1 MEKIIFSDVGEGL
14 HDGEI
19 LQWFVKSGDQVKR
32 DEPLVEIQTDKV
44 AIEVTATK
52 EGYVQSTFGDVGDK
66 IIVGDV
72 LVELKT
78 NDHNE
83 ELHSEK
89 EEPFVKEV
97 SIEREPI
104 VEQQNIKEQPLALQ
118 TRVKAAPSVRKLA
131 NQLNVN
137 LQNVSGTGPKNRI
150 TKEDV
155 RNSTNG
161 KKQSHSKQSEVTTN
175 TISQSKPTEHREKIV
190 GVRKQMYQN
199 IAIAQSTIPHTTAMY
214 EINVTEL
221 INLRADLNQYVE
233 NPMTYLPIFVKIVD
247 LVLKEYPIFNA
258 RIDEEKEEIVYQ
270 SATNLGIA
278 MATKQG
284 LVVPVLKDV
293 QTQTLEEIAVNLQ
306 QLTTA
311 GKTNKLTFDQLKGA
325 TFSISSTGM
334 KGGIYAT
341 PVMTPP
347 QVAILSLHA
356 MVEKPVILKD
366 RTIGIGTV
374 MGASLSF
381 DHRIIDG
388 EAVGLFMDAFQSY
401 IENPNKLLLKL

>member
-1 MEKIIFSDVGEGL
+1 MEKIIFTDVGEGL

-19 LQWFVKSGDQVKR
+19 LQWFVKKGDTVKR
-32 DEPLVEIQTDKV
+32 DEALVEIQTDKV

-52 EGYVQSTFGDVGDK
+52 AGYVASTFGDVGDR

-78 NDHNE
+78 DDQPE
-83 ELHSEK
+83 EKMPEQNISPIK
-89 EEPFVKEV
+89 EEH
-97 SIEREPI
+97 IETQKPI
-104 VEQQNIKEQPLALQ
+104 LKQAEERSMAVHN
-118 TRVKAAPSVRKLA
+118 RVKAAPSVRKLA
-131 NQLNVN
+131 NQLQVD
-137 LQNVSGTGPKNRI
+137 LQQVSGTGPKYRI

-155 RNSTNG
+155 RNHMNVIP
-161 KKQSHSKQSEVTTN
+161 KNDSKQTETVIKEEN
-175 TISQSKPTEHREKIV
+175 KPAEYREKIV

-221 INLRADLNQYVE
+221 IHLRTDLNKYVE

-270 SATNLGIA
+270 NSTNLGIA

-284 LVVPVLKDV
+284 LIVPVLKEV

>member
-19 LQWFVKSGDQVKR
+19 LQWFVKSGDRVKR

-52 EGYVQSTFGDVGDK
+52 EGYVQATFGDVGDK

-83 ELHSEK
+83 EMHSEK
-89 EEPFVKEV
+89 EDTFVNEV

-104 VEQQNIKEQPLALQ
+104 IEQQNINEQPLALQ

-155 RNSTNG
+155 RNSTSEEQQN
-161 KKQSHSKQSEVTTN
+161 HSKQSEVTTN
-175 TISQSKPTEHREKIV
+175 VMPQSKPTEHREKIV

-284 LVVPVLKDV
+284 LIVPVLKDV

-388 EAVGLFMDAFQSY
+388 EAVGLFMDSFQSY